1 VLLVSAILGIVPV
14 LGLIAGVIYY
24 RLRLVA
30 PFRRYLTFGQSFV
43 TKWLLRI
50 ILLALAILQ
59 VSFGG
64 IVAFPLM
71 ALLNFLFYRS
81 AFKNGLS
88 KANLL

>member
-1 VLLVSAILGIVPV
+1 MCHFGHRAV

-24 RLRLVA
+24 PFRLVA

-43 TKWLLRI
+43 TKWLFRV
-50 ILLALAILQ
+50 ILLAPTVLQ

-64 IVAFPLM
+64 ILAVPLM

-81 AFKNGLS
+81 AFKGEPALE
-88 KANLL
+88 

>member
-1 VLLVSAILGIVPV
+1 M
-14 LGLIAGVIYY
+14 IAGVIYY